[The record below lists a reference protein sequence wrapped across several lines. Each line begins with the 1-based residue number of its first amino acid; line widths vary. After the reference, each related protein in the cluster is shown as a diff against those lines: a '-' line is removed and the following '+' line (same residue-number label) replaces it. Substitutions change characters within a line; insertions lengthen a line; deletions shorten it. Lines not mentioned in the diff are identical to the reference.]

1 MSRWSFAVSIPI
13 LLFGLTIIAGAV
25 WLCYSNWHRSG
36 RRKDVAFLESI
47 RFILI
52 LLLGFTLLRPE
63 FVREIQKTE
72 TPEVLILSDASG
84 SMLTRDVILTN
95 SVIARADWVKAS
107 FEADRWLPLEQGAKL
122 SIEDFANPP
131 SAANP
136 LPLGAEEGTDLNA
149 ALETVLQ
156 RGRNLKAVLVLSD
169 GDWNI
174 GNSPV
179 GTATRFRSENIPIFT
194 VTVGRESPAPD
205 LVLES
210 VSAPAYGLFGEQILI
225 PFKIQNHLPREV
237 TTVVSLFDEDQEE
250 SKKEVT
256 IPALESVQEA
266 VVWYPRTI
274 GDRTLSLRVPLEPE
288 ESLSENNEQEFRVS
302 VRLETLKVLVV
313 DSFPRWEYRYLR
325 NALERDPGV
334 EMNSVLFHPG
344 IAVGGGR
351 DYLPSFPGN
360 KEELSLYDVVFL
372 GDVGIGNREL
382 TEGDVELVKG
392 LIEQQSSG
400 LVFLPG
406 RRGRQLTFQDSPL
419 EELLPVVLDTQKP
432 NGVGLQNESTLLLST
447 TGKSHLLTR
456 FEADADRNAEI
467 WKYLPG
473 FYWSTAVEKSRPGS
487 EVLAVHSSLRN
498 EWGRIPLLVTR
509 AFGNGKVLF
518 MGTDSAWRW
527 RRGVEDKYHY
537 RFWSQVVRWMAHQRH
552 LSDEQGIR
560 LTYSPESPQVGDTV
574 FLHATVLDSAGFPV
588 ESGSVVGRITSPSGR
603 VEHLEMVAL
612 GGGWGVFKS
621 TFTAQEGGAT
631 KVEIRSDEHG
641 RELTTEILVTQP
653 QIEKQGQP
661 VNIDILRE
669 IASITGGASGSI
681 DAVDDIVQ
689 KVSLL
694 PEAKP
699 VERRILLWSDPW
711 WGGTILTL
719 LGVYWIG
726 RKLAGMI

>member
-1 MSRWSFAVSIPI
+1 MSRWSFAISIPV
-13 LLFGLTIIAGAV
+13 LLFGVAIIASAG
-25 WLCYSNWHRSG
+25 WLCWSNWRRSG
-36 RRKDVAFLESI
+36 RRKAVAFLESL

-63 FVREIQKTE
+63 FVHEIQRTE
-72 TPEVLILSDASG
+72 IPEVLILSDASK
-84 SMLTRDVILTN
+84 SMLTRDIILSN
-95 SVIARADWVKAS
+95 SVIARADWVDAAS
-107 FEADRWLPLEQGAKL
+107 EAERWQPLEQGAKL
-122 SIEDFANPP
+122 SIENFANPP

-136 LPLGAEEGTDLNA
+136 LPLGSEEGTDLNA

-156 RGRNLKAVLVLSD
+156 RERNLKAVLVLSD

-174 GNSPV
+174 GKSPV
-179 GTATRFRSENIPIFT
+179 GTATRFRSDNIPIFT
-194 VTVGRESPAPD
+194 VAVGRESPVPD

-210 VSAPAYGLFGEQILI
+210 VSAPAYGLLGEQILI
-225 PFKIQNHLPREV
+225 PFQIQNHLPREV
-237 TTVVSLFDEDQEE
+237 KTVVSLFDEGREE
-250 SKKEVT
+250 SKKEITV
-256 IPALESVQEA
+256 PALESVQEA

-274 GDRTLSLRVPLEPE
+274 GDRTLSLKVPLEPD
-288 ESLSENNEQEFRVS
+288 ESLPENNEQDFRVG

-334 EMNSVLFHPG
+334 EMNAVLFHPG

-351 DYLPSFPGN
+351 SYLPSFPGS
-360 KEELSLYDVVFL
+360 KEELSRYDVVFL
-372 GDVGIGNREL
+372 GDVGIGDREL
-382 TEGDVELVKG
+382 TEKDTELLKG
-392 LIEQQSSG
+392 LVEQQSSG

-406 RRGRQLTFQDSPL
+406 RRGRQLTFQKSPL
-419 EELLPVVLDTQKP
+419 EELLPVVLDANKP
-432 NGVGLQNESTLLLST
+432 TGVGLQNESTLLLST
-447 TGKSHLLTR
+447 TGKTHLLTR
-456 FEADADRNAEI
+456 FETDADRNDEI

-498 EWGRIPLLVTR
+498 SWGRIPLLVTR
-509 AFGNGKVLF
+509 SYGNGKVLF

-574 FLHATVLDSAGFPV
+574 FLHATVTDAAGFPA
-588 ESGSVVGRITSPSGR
+588 ESGPVLGRITSPSGR
-603 VEHLEMVAL
+603 AEHLELVAIE
-612 GGGWGVFKS
+612 GGWGVFKS
-621 TFTAQEGGAT
+621 TFTAQEGGAS
-631 KVEIRSDEHG
+631 KIEIRSDEHG
-641 RELTTEILVTQP
+641 RKLTTEILVTQP
-653 QIEKQGQP
+653 VREKQGQP
-661 VNIDILRE
+661 VNTDILRE

-689 KVSLL
+689 RVSLL

-711 WGGTILTL
+711 WGGTILAL
-719 LGVYWIG
+719 LAVYWIG
-726 RKLAGMI
+726 RKLAGLI